1 MKPAMEWL
9 PVHRAAAASPYDALA
24 FEPAA
29 AFAGQTIRQIVRPHR
44 GGSGLRLHVSN
55 RFGKDA
61 LAIGEIRVA
70 VHLGGGEIDPST
82 DVAVTTDGK
91 RRGEVPPGGTLQT
104 DPAALRLPDDA
115 ELAVSMFIT
124 ASGGPAT
131 YHHPA
136 LETSYV
142 VAGNAAA
149 DARLRNAEP
158 VTSLFWITGVDARVA
173 EPGSAIAAFG
183 DSLINGDGTTAGAG
197 RRFPDQLARR
207 AGQPVLNLG
216 ISGNRLLRDGFGQAG
231 LSRFESDVLG
241 IPGVTHAIIALGI
254 NDIGFA
260 GLYNLPAP
268 PAEDITGGLTS
279 LARRARAAG
288 LTPVGGT
295 LPPCEGTTY
304 PGFFSVAGEDTR
316 AKVNEWIRG
325 TAEFEAV
332 IDIDAALR
340 DPDRPAFLSPTFDSG
355 DHLHPNDDGAQAMAR
370 IIDLRE
376 LTA

>member
-55 RFGKDA
+55 RFGQDA

-82 DVAVTTDGK
+82 DVAVTTDGNGAAK
-91 RRGEVPPGGTLQT
+91 FPPGGTLQT

-142 VAGNAAA
+142 VAGNA
-149 DARLRNAEP
+149 
-158 VTSLFWITGVDARVA
+158 
-173 EPGSAIAAFG
+173 
-183 DSLINGDGTTAGAG
+183 
-197 RRFPDQLARR
+197 
-207 AGQPVLNLG
+207 
-216 ISGNRLLRDGFGQAG
+216 
-231 LSRFESDVLG
+231 
-241 IPGVTHAIIALGI
+241 
-254 NDIGFA
+254 
-260 GLYNLPAP
+260 
-268 PAEDITGGLTS
+268 
-279 LARRARAAG
+279 
-288 LTPVGGT
+288 TPSPS
-295 LPPCEGTTY
+295 PPCSGSPAWT
-304 PGFFSVAGEDTR
+304 PG
-316 AKVNEWIRG
+316 WQ
-325 TAEFEAV
+325 
-332 IDIDAALR
+332 
-340 DPDRPAFLSPTFDSG
+340 SPEV
-355 DHLHPNDDGAQAMAR
+355 P
-370 IIDLRE
+370 
-376 LTA
+376 